1 SRLRR
6 LGMMLSSSCCHSPLS
21 LIDVKGF
28 DPKDV
33 CVTMKD
39 GRVTVSAERKEECN
53 TCTGKRCCYRK
64 YMKEF
69 SLPPSCCDKEVT
81 YSV

>member
-6 LGMMLSSSCCHSPLS
+6 LGMMLSSCCCPSPCP
-21 LIDVKGF
+21 LIDVRGF
-28 DPKDV
+28 DPRDV
-33 CVTMKD
+33 TVTMKD

-53 TCTGKRCCYRK
+53 TCTGKTCSYRK
-64 YMKEF
+64 YTKAF
-69 SLPPSCCDKEVT
+69 SLPPACEKEVT

>member
-6 LGMMLSSSCCHSPLS
+6 LAMMLSSSCCPSPCALV
-21 LIDVKGF
+21 DVKGF

-33 CVTMKD
+33 TVTMKD
-39 GRVTVSAERKEECN
+39 GRVTVSAERKEDYN
-53 TCTGKRCCYRK
+53 TCRGRACSYRK
-64 YMKEF
+64 FTKAF
-69 SLPPSCCDKEVT
+69 NLSPCCEKEVT

>member
-6 LGMMLSSSCCHSPLS
+6 LAMMLRSCCCQNPLA
-21 LIDVKGF
+21 LVDVKGF
-28 DPKDV
+28 DPQDV
-33 CVTMKD
+33 TVVMKD

-53 TCTGKRCCYRK
+53 TCRGKACSYRK
-64 YMKEF
+64 YTKEF
-69 SLPPSCCDKEVT
+69 SLPPCCEKEVT

>member
-6 LGMMLSSSCCHSPLS
+6 LGMMLSSSCCQSPLA

-33 CVTMKD
+33 TVTMKD
-39 GRVTVSAERKEECN
+39 GRVTVSAERKEERN
-53 TCTGKRCCYRK
+53 TCMGKTSSYRK
-64 YMKEF
+64 YMKAF
-69 SLPPSCCDKEVT
+69 SLPPCCGKEVT
-81 YSV
+81 YAV